1 MLLKKAKWFITI
13 RGGDMTVRFI
23 ENVSKS
29 DVFNGHHYD
38 AGINSMLIRIQDPAT
53 EFGKIKYPFKEVH
66 EFVFLDAEDE
76 DGFPDE
82 CKIQDEQAAELVRLL
97 KHAQEN
103 HMNVVVHCH
112 AGICRSGAVVEV
124 ATMMGF
130 TPTDRMR
137 IPNLRVKH
145 KMMQV
150 LGWTY
155 DADEKHQ
162 AMNGTVTTGGII
174 VPTNTE
180 WN

>member
-1 MLLKKAKWFITI
+1 MLSKKAKWFITI

-66 EFVFLDAEDE
+66 EFEFLDAEDE

-97 KHAQEN
+97 KYAQEK

-130 TPTDRMR
+130 TPTDRYR
-137 IPNLRVKH
+137 QPNVRVKT
-145 KMMQV
+145 KMMRV
-150 LGWTY
+150 LGLTY
-155 DADEKHQ
+155 DS
-162 AMNGTVTTGGII
+162 
-174 VPTNTE
+174 
-180 WN
+180 